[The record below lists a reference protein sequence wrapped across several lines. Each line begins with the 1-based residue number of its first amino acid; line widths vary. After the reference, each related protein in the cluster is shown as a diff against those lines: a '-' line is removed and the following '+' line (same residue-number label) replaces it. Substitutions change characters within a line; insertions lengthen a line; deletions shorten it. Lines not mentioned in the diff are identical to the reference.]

1 MSWFQ
6 DFLSLGED
14 DEERQQRLLHE
25 QQEEQGS
32 NKRLVK
38 AVAEDIE
45 HELDDLADGLLNF
58 VGKAATFFSSNSLKE
73 EKLNMNVPLTIG
85 IIGSGLPHYDLYL
98 YDMCTTTFY
107 DGVFTNTYC

>member
-45 HELDDLADGLLNF
+45 HEVCNKFMYQTKKEGGFFFCALFF
-58 VGKAATFFSSNSLKE
+58 VLR
-73 EKLNMNVPLTIG
+73 IG
-85 IIGSGLPHYDLYL
+85 TLCVYS
-98 YDMCTTTFY
+98 F
-107 DGVFTNTYC
+107 